1 MARILT
7 GAEHHAAAAE
17 HHELA
22 AGHHREAAKR
32 FADKD
37 YAHAGH
43 QALMAHGH
51 TQLAARHAN
60 EATKHHLTWH
70 GNEQAETRDL
80 VRDKAPAA

>member
-1 MARILT
+1 MARVLT
-7 GAEHHAAAAE
+7 GAEHHTAAAE
-17 HHELA
+17 HHDLA
-22 AGHHREAAKR
+22 ANHHREAAKR
-32 FADKD
+32 FAAKD

-70 GNEQAETRDL
+70 GSGPPQKGEPVQ
-80 VRDKAPAA
+80 DKEPVA